1 MLEQWEQQQGGW
13 DDVFFCPWAFVLFM
27 VSCLSLGKNVRTVP
41 HRIIFRACCALEQN
55 TSSTFVRMRA
65 HGVYVSVIL
74 YLFEVHIFSAFKI
87 HCCRIFVKEICNPKF
102 IYFPK
107 ESVRL
112 PHECEMEQNIDWWFF
127 NSMSYIEKSTLQIF
141 LCCSF
146 TH

>member
-1 MLEQWEQQQGGW
+1 MMC
-13 DDVFFCPWAFVLFM
+13 VFFCPLAFVLFM

-41 HRIIFRACCALEQN
+41 HRNIFRACCALEQN

-87 HCCRIFVKEICNPKF
+87 HCRQVFFVKEICNPKF

-112 PHECEMEQNIDWWFF
+112 PHECEMEQNID
-127 NSMSYIEKSTLQIF
+127 
-141 LCCSF
+141 
-146 TH
+146 